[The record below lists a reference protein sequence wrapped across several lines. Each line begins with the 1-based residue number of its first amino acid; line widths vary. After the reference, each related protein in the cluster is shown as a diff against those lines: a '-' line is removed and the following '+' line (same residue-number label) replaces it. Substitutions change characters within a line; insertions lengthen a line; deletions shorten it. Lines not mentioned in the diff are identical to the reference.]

1 MVSRNDPIDGVLSA
15 RSLLFVPGSRPDRF
29 AKAAASGADVVV
41 CDLEDGVAPDQRV
54 GARAAVAAWLRHG
67 GRAVVRCNA
76 LGTAAFEADLAA
88 LARVDGLAGLMVP
101 KSEDPAIL
109 AEIGSLVGRDIA
121 VVALIETAVG
131 VIRAPEIAASGV
143 ARLAFGHLDYAAD
156 VGCSP
161 DIEALLLARSTLVV
175 ASPGRPPART
185 GRRRDRS
192 IGRLGTGRSR
202 RAPGGCPGLHRQA
215 VHPPLPA
222 RPGASWAGSNRRRG
236 RLGAQRPGCWGRRC
250 RAGGR
255 RDGRPAGPREGALDP
270 ASRALPRP
278 GPSFL
283 IPALGRR
290 KVGKRTA
297 GKRSVG

>member
-54 GARAAVAAWLRHG
+54 GARDAVSAWLRHG

-101 KSEDPAIL
+101 KSEDPAML

-161 DIEALLLARSTLVV
+161 DIEALLLARSTMVV
-175 ASPGRPPART
+175 ASRAGRLPGPVDGVTAALDDWAQAGADARRAAALGFTGKLCIHPSQLAPVHRGLAPTDDEVGWARSVLAAGGAGAERVGGEMVDRPVLARA
-185 GRRRDRS
+185 RS
-192 IGRLGTGRSR
+192 ILH
-202 RAPGGCPGLHRQA
+202 RAPSQ
-215 VHPPLPA
+215 
-222 RPGASWAGSNRRRG
+222 
-236 RLGAQRPGCWGRRC
+236 
-250 RAGGR
+250 
-255 RDGRPAGPREGALDP
+255 DP
-270 ASRALPRP
+270 A
-278 GPSFL
+278 
-283 IPALGRR
+283 PA
-290 KVGKRTA
+290 
-297 GKRSVG
+297 S